1 MPGWLPTNTTPKG
14 RLVLA
19 ALELFG
25 ERGFDRVGVGE
36 LAETASTTT
45 GPLYHHFG
53 TKLGLYQLVRHD
65 VEQRVADRIH
75 GALEGGA
82 ALPRALL
89 VGFDY
94 TRRAGFLRLVGEPE
108 PEPAASPI
116 EELLISLVGDPLAPM
131 LAAAWRR
138 ALVAAAD
145 GTPVHDVRA
154 AIESLVVAPGD
165 RHARGWPATRVGE
178 RPNDSTKAHE

>member
-1 MPGWLPTNTTPKG
+1 M
-14 RLVLA
+14 LA

-36 LAETASTTT
+36 LAETANTTT

-82 ALPRALL
+82 PLPRALL

-94 TRRAGFLRLVGEPE
+94 TRRAGYLRLVGEPE
-108 PEPAASPI
+108 PAPAASPI
-116 EELLISLVGDPLAPM
+116 EELLMGLVGDPLAPM

-154 AIESLVVAPGD
+154 AIESLVVPPPVDTSRGQPASPLGD
-165 RHARGWPATRVGE
+165 EPSAHRGKHGE
-178 RPNDSTKAHE
+178 YRPR